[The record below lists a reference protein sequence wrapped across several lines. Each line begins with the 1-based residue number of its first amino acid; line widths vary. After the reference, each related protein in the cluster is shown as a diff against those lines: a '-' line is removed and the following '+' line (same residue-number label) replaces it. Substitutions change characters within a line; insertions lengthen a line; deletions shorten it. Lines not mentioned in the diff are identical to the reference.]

1 MVPPSHLY
9 LFSRTYLLSFTF
21 SIIQKINRTD
31 RTFVF
36 ASTHIFVLPFS
47 VAYFIHII
55 LCCIFWYS
63 KFFRPPI
70 LTPHPTDLP
79 KSRCKCFK
87 CSRTLS
93 RLTDLRLRL
102 QSLRRLSGIYIVKL
116 GAVLGY
122 EGDNLGVPLHML
134 SSEVSFYSPWKYM
147 S

>member
-1 MVPPSHLY
+1 MFLPL
-9 LFSRTYLLSFTF
+9 
-21 SIIQKINRTD
+21 
-31 RTFVF
+31 
-36 ASTHIFVLPFS
+36 HIFCVAVF
-47 VAYFIHII
+47 VAYII

-70 LTPHPTDLP
+70 LTLHPNLTA
-79 KSRCKCFK
+79 KSLCKCFK

-134 SSEVSFYSPWKYM
+134 SSEVSPSPSNY
-147 S
+147 